1 MLDLSRA
8 PLKKRHTG
16 WSLIGAATIASSV
29 AALSFSNLTG
39 WLSQLVTLP
48 VGTLSL
54 AAAMVLTCW
63 APASFGWRW
72 GDTGRRWRLVL
83 SALLGV
89 VAVVGLFRLVGS
101 GTPYEPSFGD
111 FVIVPL
117 GEEGLFRG
125 FLLVVLLTLFRR
137 RLAQSRAV
145 SCAVVV
151 SAIAFGVG
159 HLGNLGYVSA
169 QFVLLQVIAATVF
182 GLLAGWVK
190 VRTDSLIGPVL
201 LHAAMNIVA
210 VA

>member
-1 MLDLSRA
+1 V
-8 PLKKRHTG
+8 
-16 WSLIGAATIASSV
+16 IG
-29 AALSFSNLTG
+29 
-39 WLSQLVTLP
+39 
-48 VGTLSL
+48 
-54 AAAMVLTCW
+54 
-63 APASFGWRW
+63 
-72 GDTGRRWRLVL
+72 
-83 SALLGV
+83 LLGV

-145 SCAVVV
+145 SSAVVV
-151 SAIAFGVG
+151 SAIALGVG
-159 HLGNLGYVSA
+159 HLGNLNYVSA
-169 QFVLLQVIAATVF
+169 QFVLLQFVLLQVVAATVF